1 MNLLFAV
8 NDGFV
13 DQMLTV
19 VYSILQNSR
28 VTHIKM
34 FVIQEKELE
43 QTSKIYQFCHENQ
56 VDYCPIIVTGNEF
69 ANAKITDRY
78 PHTIYYRLL
87 AHKYLPEDVDKVLY
101 LDADLLCINDIKPLY
116 DTDINGY
123 LYAACSH
130 SRLTNVTDVVNKVR
144 LKNEN
149 ADAYYNSG
157 VLLMNLSEIRQN
169 VDPNDIFDFIENN
182 KFNLLLPDQDILNGL
197 YGHQIKDLPDEIW
210 NFDAR
215 KNRTYEVLSMG
226 EWDLNWVMEHTAILH
241 FCGREKPWKSGYF
254 GRYSA
259 LYKHYSHRALQPWVK
274 ENTQHFSTVTDPEV
288 SVENGQS

>member
-28 VTHIKM
+28 VSHLKV
-34 FVIQEKELE
+34 FVIQEKELKE
-43 QTSKIYQFCHENQ
+43 TAKITQFCQQNQ
-56 VDYCPIIVTGNEF
+56 VEYCPVVVTDKEF
-69 ANAKITDRY
+69 SDAKITDRY

-87 AHKYLPEDVDKVLY
+87 AHKYLPQDIDKVLY
-101 LDADLLCINDIKPLY
+101 LDADLLCINDITPLY
-116 DTDINGY
+116 ETDVSDY

-130 SRLTNVTDVVNKVR
+130 SRLTNMTDVVNKVR
-144 LKNEN
+144 LKNEE

-157 VLLMNLSEIRQN
+157 VLLMNLKSIRQQVN
-169 VDPNDIFDFIENN
+169 PQDIFDFIKNN

-197 YGHQIKDLPDEIW
+197 YGHQIKHLPDEIW

-215 KNRTYEVLSMG
+215 KNRTYEMLSMG
-226 EWDLNWVMEHTAILH
+226 EWDLTWVMQHTGILH
-241 FCGREKPWKSGYF
+241 FCGREKPWKPGYF

-259 LYKHYSHRALQPWVK
+259 LYKHYSHQALRFWPEKDPQ
-274 ENTQHFSTVTDPEV
+274 SVTPVIDSAP
-288 SVENGQS
+288 SVENGHS